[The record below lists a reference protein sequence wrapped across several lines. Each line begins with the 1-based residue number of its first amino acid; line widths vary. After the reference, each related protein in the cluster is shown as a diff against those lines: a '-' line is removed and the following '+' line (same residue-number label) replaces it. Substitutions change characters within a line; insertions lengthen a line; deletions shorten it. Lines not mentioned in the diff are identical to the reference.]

1 MTANVT
7 RPQLSSAADARL
19 ADLERPQLLGASR
32 QLDLAA
38 DLLATVATEH
48 QGDRADLV
56 RQLREVAAYLVAMRG
71 DASQAFPNALAVMLA
86 GVDEQQRGSVDELR
100 ATVIEQTRDFARRSR
115 EQVRSIAEYGA
126 ALAAGATRILVY
138 DFSSSVAA
146 ILVELDLAGA
156 RPTVIVPE
164 ARTLDGGR
172 SYVEELLEGRLPLEF
187 VPDVAMGSKIKSCDL
202 VLSGAETITAE
213 GGCYNTTGSLLVAL
227 ACQYWRVP
235 LYTPTTLLKI
245 DTRTLFGYRRSIP
258 ELDTFRLSNLT
269 EDWPLPLAARV
280 ELSSPDLD
288 YVPPELIAGFVT
300 ELGVLPS
307 AAIVAQAMRLSGL
320 PGTG

>member
-1 MTANVT
+1 MSVT
-7 RPQLSSAADARL
+7 RPQLSPAADASL
-19 ADLERPQLLGASR
+19 SALERPQLLGASR

-48 QGDRADLV
+48 QGARADLV
-56 RQLREVAAYLVAMRG
+56 RQLRDVAAYLVALRG
-71 DASQAFPNALAVMLA
+71 DSSQAFPNALAQMLA
-86 GVDEQQRGSVDELR
+86 GIDEQQLGTVDELR
-100 ATVIEQTRDFARRSR
+100 TTVIEQSRDFARQSR

-126 ALAAGATRILVY
+126 ALAAGATRLLVF

-146 ILVELDLAGA
+146 ILEVIELAGTS
-156 RPTVIVPE
+156 PTVIIPE

-172 SYVEELLEGRLPLEF
+172 SYVEELLDGRLPLEF
-187 VPDVAMGSKIKSCDL
+187 VPDAAVGSKIESCQL
-202 VLSGAETITAE
+202 ALIGAETISAE

-235 LYTPTTLLKI
+235 LYTATTLLKI
-245 DTRTLFGYRRSIP
+245 DTRTLFGFHRSIP
-258 ELDTFRLSNLT
+258 ELDAFHLSNLT

-280 ELSSPDLD
+280 ELSCPDLD

-300 ELGVLPS
+300 ELGILPP
-307 AAIVAQAMRLSGL
+307 AAMVSQAMRLSSL
-320 PGTG
+320 PGNG